1 MGREKKS
8 QQQASACSRGSKKNN
23 RFLRVGPPASVG
35 GRQVWA
41 DGREREIEKEKRY
54 SVLSSFNYHRCV
66 SLTSLSNFP
75 REVS

>member
-41 DGREREIEKEKRY
+41 DGRERRDIEREK
-54 SVLSSFNYHRCV
+54 VFCIKFV
-66 SLTSLSNFP
+66 
-75 REVS
+75 